1 MISPKYSRNNQIMN
15 LGIEILRMILCFWVI
30 SFHYAGVKNVSKY
43 KILKTFFH
51 VPTFM
56 IISFYFNYKALISN
70 DIIKYKNRMERLLIP
85 YLIWPIIFMIISK
98 FSFNY
103 LKIKQIIILLLHQ
116 YLTGFKVMG
125 SLWFVGILIFF
136 GILFRIISCL
146 FRKRALLIL
155 QIFSIISYF
164 IQYKEINY
172 KIFFKYS
179 IDLRSGS
186 WVVDMMPIAVTG
198 LTLRK
203 RDIFKNLSN
212 DKIKSIFFSI
222 ITLFFIYNYNVFGQF
237 RGFLY
242 SGIKQNIAGICL
254 FISFSLIQFNQIK
267 YRIIIDFIKTI
278 TKYTGGIYYLQE
290 ICYYILRK
298 FKYLKKNYFTMCF
311 MIYIFGYLICAIF
324 TKLFRSNKFKY
335 LFS

>member
-1 MISPKYSRNNQIMN
+1 MKFHKYSRNNQVMN
-15 LGIEILRMILCFWVI
+15 LGIEILRMVLCFWVI
-30 SFHYAGVKNVSKY
+30 SFHYAGVKNRLKY
-43 KILKTFFH
+43 KILQTFFH

-56 IISFYFNYKALISN
+56 VISFYFNYKTLISN
-70 DIIKYKNRMERLLIP
+70 DIIKYKNRLERLLIP
-85 YLIWPIIFMIISK
+85 YIIWPLIFMVISK

-103 LKIKQIIILLLHQ
+103 LKIKQLIFLLLHQ
-116 YLTGFKVMG
+116 YITGFKIMG
-125 SLWFVGILIFF
+125 SLWFVGILIFL
-136 GILFRIISCL
+136 GILFQIISFL

-164 IQYKEINY
+164 IQYEEINY

-179 IDLRSGS
+179 IVLRTGS

-203 RDIFKNLSN
+203 RDIFKNLSH
-212 DKIKSIFFSI
+212 DKIKNIIFSI
-222 ITLFFIYNYNVFGQF
+222 ITLFFIYNYNIFGKF

-254 FISFSLIQFNQIK
+254 FISFSLIPFNQIK
-267 YRIIIDFIKTI
+267 YGIIIDFIKII

-290 ICYYILRK
+290 ICYYLLIK
-298 FKYLKKNYFTMCF
+298 FKYLKYNYFTMCF

>member
-70 DIIKYKNRMERLLIP
+70 DIIKYKNRLERLLIP
-85 YLIWPIIFMIISK
+85 YIIWPIIFMIISK

-136 GILFRIISCL
+136 GILFRIITCL

-155 QIFSIISYF
+155 QILSIISYF

-179 IDLRSGS
+179 NDLRSGS

-212 DKIKSIFFSI
+212 DKIK
-222 ITLFFIYNYNVFGQF
+222 
-237 RGFLY
+237 
-242 SGIKQNIAGICL
+242 K
-254 FISFSLIQFNQIK
+254 
-267 YRIIIDFIKTI
+267 
-278 TKYTGGIYYLQE
+278 
-290 ICYYILRK
+290 
-298 FKYLKKNYFTMCF
+298 
-311 MIYIFGYLICAIF
+311 
-324 TKLFRSNKFKY
+324 
-335 LFS
+335 